1 MNDRGDNNIFK
12 DIIKD
17 NWSEFKKVSPKYDC
31 SQYEDAI
38 NKMISCG
45 SELGGYSEYICTTC
59 GECRQICFSC
69 KSAFCL
75 TCSKVYVDNFVS
87 SVSKMLHPG
96 VIYRHIVL
104 TIPEQLR

>member
-31 SQYEDAI
+31 LQYEDAI

-45 SELGGYSEYICTTC
+45 SELGGSNLGSGRRVAVILHIYYEYFGWCYGDGDSARFVDLKMGILFLFSEKN
-59 GECRQICFSC
+59 S
-69 KSAFCL
+69 
-75 TCSKVYVDNFVS
+75 
-87 SVSKMLHPG
+87 
-96 VIYRHIVL
+96 
-104 TIPEQLR
+104 